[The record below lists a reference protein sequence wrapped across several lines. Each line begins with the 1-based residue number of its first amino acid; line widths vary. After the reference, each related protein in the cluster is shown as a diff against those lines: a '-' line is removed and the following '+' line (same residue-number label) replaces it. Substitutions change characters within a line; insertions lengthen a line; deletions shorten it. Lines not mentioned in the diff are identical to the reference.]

1 MIIAP
6 NGVSWQPTV
15 VHQPQRATDE
25 QAVAQAAQLRAPAAT
40 GNTAAQQHS
49 QGNTSQQNAEDAR
62 EEAFAKLKVALQNPE
77 VAARQQADA
86 ETETTS
92 SALQEFRDYMA
103 KSPGEMI
110 KEKLLREIGITPEE
124 YNALPP
130 EMKAKVD
137 ELIAQRMKE
146 DMHQKVQAKIE
157 EQVAAS
163 EDEDPVASLV

>member
-1 MIIAP
+1 MIIAH

-15 VHQPQRATDE
+15 HQPQRAADE
-25 QAVAQAAQLRAPAAT
+25 EAVAQAAQLRAPVAT
-40 GNTAAQQHS
+40 SNTAAQQHS
-49 QGNTSQQNAEDAR
+49 QANTSQQNADDAR

-77 VAARQQADA
+77 VATRQQAGA
-86 ETETTS
+86 ETEATS

-110 KEKLLREIGITPEE
+110 KDKLLREIGMTPEE
-124 YNALPP
+124 YDALPP

-157 EQVAAS
+157 EQVAAP
-163 EDEDPVASLV
+163 EDDELATSQV